1 MNIRKENFI
10 FACTL
15 ISSALLSSCG
25 GSSVEILGIAAVAN
39 PSIGISISNTAPST
53 ICSNGGITIMA
64 GITAK
69 GSPVL
74 SLSQVTSTQ
83 FVCSGANGVN
93 AKNDLLSVA
102 SEPAG
107 INCIN
112 GGGRVSVG
120 LDQNGNGVLD
130 QSEVTSFNYICN
142 GINDPSKTNGLTGPS
157 GANGANG
164 LTTLSKSIAEVSG
177 LNCPNG
183 GIKITS
189 GLDVNVNLV
198 LDTNEVVSTTYV
210 CNGSNGN
217 NGNTA
222 TNGLNGLNGLNGIN
236 TLLVV
241 ASEASGG
248 NCLFGGTK
256 TTAGLDSNSD
266 GILES
271 SEINSTAYVCNGFNG
286 TQGTNGLNTL
296 ALSVSEP
303 VGTHCTNGGIKLT
316 QGPDSNGNSV
326 LDPIEV
332 TSTSYIC
339 NGTNGFNGSNGMD
352 GANGTNGANGLN
364 TLVNMSVEPNG
375 SNCGNGG
382 SKTLSGLDINKNGL
396 LDISEINSTTY
407 VCNGINAIN
416 GAKSLIA
423 LSVEPAGAK
432 CANGGSKATSGLDIN
447 MNGLLDVSE
456 VTTETYVCN
465 GINGLNTLV
474 SLVSEPVSS
483 NCAFGGVKTNTG
495 LDTNSNGILEPLEV
509 TSTIYVCNGIT
520 GAGGS
525 NGFNDLVATV
535 AEFAGVNC
543 TFGGAKSTSGLD
555 ANRNAV
561 LDPSEV
567 TTTSYVCNGSNG
579 LNGANGNNGTNG
591 LSTLLNLSVEPSGL
605 NCNFGGSK
613 ATSGLDLNSNNILE
627 STEITSTTYIC
638 AGATG
643 ATGAPGTPGAS
654 GAGLSAYA
662 YIYNLVPQTIAIQG
676 SVLFDS
682 NGVLLGIKH
691 TPGGAGIT
699 VDSGGIYSVFFSLSG
714 TEPSQFGLFVNGV
727 VAPGSIYGS
736 GAGTQQNNGQIV
748 LSLNAG
754 DTLSLVN
761 FSSAAAVGLAS
772 VIGGTQ
778 ANVNA
783 SVSIFKIN

>member
-1 MNIRKENFI
+1 
-10 FACTL
+10 
-15 ISSALLSSCG
+15 
-25 GSSVEILGIAAVAN
+25 
-39 PSIGISISNTAPST
+39 
-53 ICSNGGITIMA
+53 MA

-69 GSPVL
+69 GSHVL

-112 GGGRVSVG
+112 GGGRISVG

-303 VGTHCTNGGIKLT
+303 VGTDCTNGGIKLT

-396 LDISEINSTTY
+396 LDISEINSTT
-407 VCNGINAIN
+407 
-416 GAKSLIA
+416 
-423 LSVEPAGAK
+423 
-432 CANGGSKATSGLDIN
+432 
-447 MNGLLDVSE
+447 
-456 VTTETYVCN
+456 
-465 GINGLNTLV
+465 
-474 SLVSEPVSS
+474 
-483 NCAFGGVKTNTG
+483 
-495 LDTNSNGILEPLEV
+495 
-509 TSTIYVCNGIT
+509 YVCNGIT

-736 GAGTQQNNGQIV
+736 GAGTQQNNG
-748 LSLNAG
+748 
-754 DTLSLVN
+754 
-761 FSSAAAVGLAS
+761 
-772 VIGGTQ
+772 
-778 ANVNA
+778 
-783 SVSIFKIN
+783 